1 MGKGLEDCGSASIG
15 VQGSVES
22 QGRDTRHEKD
32 IVFSLICKAIDLKY
46 MAQSLQILSAFQQDS
61 LLGMFM

>member
-22 QGRDTRHEKD
+22 RGRDS
-32 IVFSLICKAIDLKY
+32 IP
-46 MAQSLQILSAFQQDS
+46 
-61 LLGMFM
+61 LLGPEPLRAIVRVDTVWTLHGRSASIVV